1 VSGPDGAAAGLG
13 DGILVDAS
21 TVSPETSAQLAGA
34 VAGRFLAAPILG
46 APVAVVSG
54 DAVYVIGGPHEL
66 YERVRPAFEAL
77 AEEEHRRY
85 VGEDPKLAS
94 TLKLLSNHLLLSGIA
109 VLAETVATAQAVGL
123 ADDLI
128 SKYFGHLPLVAPA
141 LRNRIDDI
149 VSGDHQGWFAT
160 RLGAKDLRLVEELA
174 RAQGVPL
181 PVAEAVKRR
190 YEQAAAEGWSDA
202 DIAAVVELV
211 RRPRASSAAEGAISR
226 PQQPV
231 G

>member
-1 VSGPDGAAAGLG
+1 
-13 DGILVDAS
+13 
-21 TVSPETSAQLAGA
+21 
-34 VAGRFLAAPILG
+34 
-46 APVAVVSG
+46 
-54 DAVYVIGGPHEL
+54 
-66 YERVRPAFEAL
+66 
-77 AEEEHRRY
+77 
-85 VGEDPKLAS
+85 
-94 TLKLLSNHLLLSGIA
+94 
-109 VLAETVATAQAVGL
+109 
-123 ADDLI
+123 LI
-128 SKYFGHLPLVAPA
+128 SEYFGHLPLVAPA

-174 RAQGVPL
+174 RSQGVPL

-211 RRPRASSAAEGAISR
+211 RRPRASGAAERAISR